1 MPSASHPAT
10 LKSTKGGLMDTILF
24 ATDGSPSAKAAAHE
38 AFELAKATGW
48 KLRVVTVWRT
58 PIVTGYGFAP
68 APYIPEL
75 SDIERDHANKVA
87 LEAVEAA
94 KAADVEATG
103 ELRQGSASD
112 EICEAAE
119 ETAARLIVMGA
130 HGWGAVQRLVFG
142 SVSTSVLHHAPCP
155 VLVVRDAD
163 HEIEQ
168 ETAKVTE
175 TASR

>member
-1 MPSASHPAT
+1 
-10 LKSTKGGLMDTILF
+10 MDTMLF
-24 ATDGSPSAKAAAHE
+24 ATDGSPSAKAAAAE
-38 AFELAKATGW
+38 AFELAQATGW
-48 KLRVVTVWRT
+48 KLRVVTVWRA
-58 PIVTGYGFAP
+58 PIITGYGFAP

-75 SDIERDHANKVA
+75 ADIERDHANKVA

-94 KAADVEATG
+94 KAAGVEATG

-112 EICEAAE
+112 EICEAAK

-155 VLVVRDAD
+155 VLIVRDTD
-163 HEIEQ
+163 HETEA
-168 ETAKVTE
+168 ETAKVAE